1 MVRKGLFNR
10 VKNEPTKRRF
20 LVSTIRKG
28 DIFETGVFVANFFYM
43 PRRLAQPD
51 LAVVTHSQEEA
62 WELHY
67 KMTVRLTKEHPM
79 RVLQD
84 YIQAAEAASASPRIN
99 KSPRPVC
106 TIMPPRKAS
115 GLLMIIA
122 VTN

>member
-1 MVRKGLFNR
+1 MVKRGLFNR
-10 VKNEPTKRRF
+10 VKNQPTKRRF

-79 RVLQD
+79 RVMQD
-84 YIQAAEAASASPRIN
+84 YLQAAEAEAA
-99 KSPRPVC
+99 
-106 TIMPPRKAS
+106 TAPPRD
-115 GLLMIIA
+115 
-122 VTN
+122 